1 MHGDDMRVLEGFL
14 CFNLL
19 VVLLEKVFIF
29 AYFGVDNFNCNSF
42 FELWI
47 MRTIYYSRSSLANDL
62 IKLII
67 SYSIV

>member
-1 MHGDDMRVLEGFL
+1 MWVLEGFL

-19 VVLLEKVFIF
+19 VILLEKVFIF
-29 AYFGVDNFNCNSF
+29 AYFGVDYFDCDSF

-47 MRTIYYSRSSLANDL
+47 MRTIYYSRPSLANNL

-67 SYSIV
+67 PYSIV